1 MSDFER
7 FHVIADGP
15 RVCEVVVVAYAACG
29 HDLVALP
36 LVSVDKRVRFVL
48 ATIGAWKRPV
58 LADGPSIS
66 SGPRA

>member
-15 RVCEVVVVAYAACG
+15 RVCEAVVVAYAACG
-29 HDLVALP
+29 YELVALP
-36 LVSVDKRVRFVL
+36 LVSVDERVRFVL

-58 LADGPSIS
+58 LADGPL
-66 SGPRA
+66 PRGGVMI